1 MGLGTS
7 EHTATTYLDIRGG
20 KVCKRVEAPGEGVV
34 SRTIE
39 KGKHAGEVVHEK
51 QYGYVEGV
59 IKGIATQSRE
69 VEIMGKKKT
78 VHTLQVILDDVGD
91 RYVLN
96 LPKGYKVWRHFL
108 LTLPNIK
115 AGEPV
120 KLSPYDYVSK
130 KDGKRKSGLG
140 ITQGTTECKWAY
152 TRGDGKLPDAPTVV
166 INGENMI
173 DYTAQDL
180 FLEEVLAM
188 FGPNHGTAQQAP
200 AEAAAPAGRNI
211 ADLDPDDDIV

>member
-1 MGLGTS
+1 MALGTS
-7 EHTATTYLDIRGG
+7 EHTSTTFLDIRAG
-20 KVCKRVEAPGEGVV
+20 KVCKRVDAAGEGVI

-39 KGKHAGEVVHEK
+39 KGKHAGTVVHER
-51 QYGYVEGV
+51 QFDYVDGV

-78 VHTLQVILDDVGD
+78 IHTLQVTLDDVGE

-120 KLSPYDYVSK
+120 KLSPYDYISK

-140 ITQGTTECKWAY
+140 VTQGTTECKWAY
-152 TRGDGKLPDAPTVV
+152 VRGDGKLPDAPTVV
-166 INGENMI
+166 VNGENMI
-173 DYTAQDL
+173 DYTAQDI

-188 FGPNHGTAQQAP
+188 FAPSHGTINHAP
-200 AEAAAPAGRNI
+200 AEPQHTGVRNI
-211 ADLDPDDDIV
+211 ADIDPDEDII